1 MIKLKL
7 SVMLL
12 ANIVCS
18 IFYVEQL
25 GCRQTSS

>member
-18 IFYVEQL
+18 IFCVEQL